1 MRADAAV
8 GLRTAGEVGGS
19 RFGGVEGVR
28 AAGDET
34 IGSCCGEAVVGAV
47 AGGGVVAADDAGI
60 AGGNA
65 G

>member
-1 MRADAAV
+1 M
-8 GLRTAGEVGGS
+8 RTAGEVGGS
-19 RFGGVEGVR
+19 RFGDFEGVA

-60 AGGNA
+60 AGGVA